1 MSGLQVIFR
10 KSYNQMNSRFALSCV
25 ASTFLACSAAAQ
37 ITIDN
42 HPPTY
47 SAEGILQ
54 PWTSFGDALERE
66 MRYYLRAQ
74 SNMAILVLS

>member
-1 MSGLQVIFR
+1 
-10 KSYNQMNSRFALSCV
+10 MNSRFALSCI

-47 SAEGILQ
+47 STEGILQ
-54 PWTSFGDALERE
+54 PWTSFGHALERE
-66 MRYYLRAQ
+66 MGYYLHAQ
-74 SNMAILVLS
+74 SNMAILVLP